1 MKKEFEVIGEIL
13 PRYEEREE
21 YKKMIEYLNGI
32 IKNLDVVIQKRNET
46 GKNIGKT
53 TMVVHTKKIKRRD
66 DKNVLI
72 CEQQCKNIIIAIR
85 SSKNDKNEI
94 IRHGFKDVEEMKEKM
109 IGVQVKTDGEE
120 IKTIKKTLK
129 QAILDEYDRLTN
141 GDEYQADNSSI
152 SKKQSESTQSK
163 PKIDFVETND
173 KWTEKMLEGKKLE
186 QYRKQKQRN
195 AKAREEKF
203 KEAHNKYG
211 KVFCEVC
218 KEDEECVLD
227 VHHEETYVK
236 DMEENHVTELEDLN
250 ILCACCHRRIHGR
263 KITVEELKNSVG
275 K

>member
-13 PRYEEREE
+13 PRYEEHKEQKE
-21 YKKMIEYLNGI
+21 MIEYLNGI

-72 CEQQCKNIIIAIR
+72 CEQQCKNIIIALR

-109 IGVQVKTDGEE
+109 IGVQVKTDEEE

-141 GDEYQADNSSI
+141 GDEYQANNSSI

-163 PKIDFVETND
+163 PKIDFVEKND
-173 KWTEKMLEGKKLE
+173 NWVEKILEGKKLD

-195 AKAREEKF
+195 SKAREEKF
-203 KEAHNKYG
+203 KEARNKYG

-263 KITVEELKNSVG
+263 KITVEELKNSVE